1 MDMQQFVAVS
11 PLEVGDRVLVEGA
24 SGVSWD
30 EHKVTDILLV
40 QSARRQTAWFMY
52 ELDGGPE
59 TIPIAYIRGRKVGDA
74 YVVPVGA
81 ERSVCRTVEPAG
93 GEK

>member
-24 SGVSWD
+24 PDVSWG
-30 EHKVTDILLV
+30 EHRITDILLV
-40 QSARRQTAWFMY
+40 QSATKQSAWFMY
-52 ELDGGPE
+52 ELDGAWPP
-59 TIPIAYIRGRKVGDA
+59 IPIGYITGRKVGDF

-81 ERSVCRTVEPAG
+81 ERTACWTAG
-93 GEK
+93 QEDS